1 MTDAQIGDLDDGNP
15 VAYDHAFELT
25 FEFLSKNDWE
35 GVSSQEL
42 LTAVS
47 KKLNTLNEQEL
58 TQACNWVDSMELD
71 ADEYEETLKRRSRME
86 KEDQE
91 KKSDDPKFYIAKIEE
106 HNGAFEYFTTI
117 LFKTTG
123 DPNEYLHD
131 ICKTWYRDDHEV
143 NEDGWYENDHI
154 LFAPGKCT
162 EISRMT
168 FKELSNN
175 FLVVL

>member
-1 MTDAQIGDLDDGNP
+1 MTDTQINDLDDGP
-15 VAYDHAFELT
+15 VGYDHAFDLN
-25 FEFLSKNDWE
+25 FEFVSKNDWE
-35 GVSSQEL
+35 DVSSQEL
-42 LTAVS
+42 LAVVY
-47 KKLNTLNEQEL
+47 KKLNMLNEQEL
-58 TQACNWVDSMELD
+58 AQECNCFDTTELD
-71 ADEYEETLKRRSRME
+71 ADEYEETLKWRSRVE

-106 HNGAFEYFTTI
+106 HNCAFEYFTTI
-117 LFKTTG
+117 LFETTG